1 MIWSGVAGARRAPS
15 AKGLAC
21 QYVRSRECARIC
33 QGARRRHGRSAQPRC
48 SRGLW
53 AVGSRVGWAACRQE
67 SRGCAQSTHGPSSH
81 AKATNSASAVPGVGM
96 MPMHG
101 RHKLRSHAST
111 GTDCNLTQWGVRW
124 QPRPKRRCN
133 PHLDVG
139 RASTRRLTSR
149 KVPRGPSA
157 HMGPSGGIRRGS
169 RGSGESRNPP
179 PAKGPAI
186 APISHIIVRALS
198 RVPVSGKRSRAAPAA
213 TGLSSVGAVAVRA
226 AVRAA
231 AAAAP
236 PPQRRRARRRARR
249 P

>member
-1 MIWSGVAGARRAPS
+1 MAPPWPRALTTRKTRRDAVRFRRARPPRGRSSRNSAGLRTHRQAAVWLSSSLNMIWSGVAGARRAPS

-139 RASTRRLTSR
+139 RASTRRLTAR

-186 APISHIIVRALS
+186 APN
-198 RVPVSGKRSRAAPAA
+198 
-213 TGLSSVGAVAVRA
+213 
-226 AVRAA
+226 
-231 AAAAP
+231 
-236 PPQRRRARRRARR
+236 
-249 P
+249 